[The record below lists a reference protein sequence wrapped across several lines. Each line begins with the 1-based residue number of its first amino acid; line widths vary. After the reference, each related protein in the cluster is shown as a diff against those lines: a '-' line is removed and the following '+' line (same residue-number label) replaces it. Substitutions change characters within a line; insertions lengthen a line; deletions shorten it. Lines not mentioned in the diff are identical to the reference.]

1 MSEIR
6 PFSGFMDTF
15 KRELIKQ
22 IGSMS
27 DRDKEQILNE
37 IIDMIGI
44 DLERTILDI
53 VSNTIEPKIFA
64 LLPNNPND
72 VSEFVESK
80 LNDLFNSLT
89 EKKKELNIEINEE
102 QIKLEAYQILKNEI
116 LAKMPNNDISV
127 YGISLPSVRDILSKV
142 LTDRIS
148 KKAMQNVIEPA
159 KITGASVAKK
169 GFVKIITPY
178 AIITFLS
185 GFLGGVLTYKYVKR
199 KK

>member
-6 PFSGFMDTF
+6 PFSGFMNTF

-44 DLERTILDI
+44 DLEKTILDI

-64 LLPNNPND
+64 LLPNNPNE
-72 VSEFVESK
+72 VSEFVENK

-89 EKKKELNIEINEE
+89 EKKKELNVEINEE

-159 KITGASVAKK
+159 KITGTSVAKR

-178 AIITFLS
+178 AIITFLG

-199 KK
+199 RR